1 MLLPAR
7 RRPQLWQLDMA
18 IVDLET
24 VKKHLRVFH
33 NDEDAEIGLYRDAAE
48 SIITEYLDREV
59 VAAGSTPAQLDGIAA
74 TPAIVSAI
82 LLVTG
87 DLYEVREPDPG
98 SKGDAVLP
106 RAVRMLL
113 APWRVWRTVDEINV
127 APIP

>member
-1 MLLPAR
+1 
-7 RRPQLWQLDMA
+7 MA

-33 NDEDAEIGLYRDAAE
+33 EDEDVEIGLYRDAAE

-59 VAAGSTPAQLDGIAA
+59 VADGETPTDEDGIEA
-74 TPAIVSAI
+74 TASIVSAI

-87 DLYEVREPDPG
+87 DLYEVREPDPDA
-98 SKGDAVLP
+98 KGDAVLP

-113 APWRVWRTVDEINV
+113 APWRVWRTPVDEDV
-127 APIP
+127 VTVP

>member
-1 MLLPAR
+1 MP
-7 RRPQLWQLDMA
+7 

-33 NDEDAEIGLYRDAAE
+33 DDEDAEIELYRDAAE

-59 VAAGSTPAQLDGIAA
+59 IATGGTPVADDGIVASA
-74 TPAIVSAI
+74 SIVSAI

-87 DLYEVREPDPG
+87 DLYEAREPDP
-98 SKGDAVLP
+98 KATGDAVLP

-113 APWRVWRTVDEINV
+113 APWRVWRTPVDDDV
-127 APIP
+127 ATFPRVF

>member
-1 MLLPAR
+1 
-7 RRPQLWQLDMA
+7 MA

-33 NDEDAEIGLYRDAAE
+33 EDEDTEIGLYRDAAE
-48 SIITEYLDREV
+48 SIVTQHLDREV
-59 VAAGSTPAQLDGIAA
+59 VAAGETPTAADGIAA

-87 DLYEVREPDPG
+87 DLYEVREPDPNAA
-98 SKGDAVLP
+98 GDAVLP

-113 APWRVWRTVDEINV
+113 APWRVWRTVADDYV

>member
-1 MLLPAR
+1 
-7 RRPQLWQLDMA
+7 MA

-24 VKKHLRVFH
+24 VKRHLRVFH
-33 NDEDAEIGLYRDAAE
+33 SDEDIEIGLYRDAAE
-48 SIITEYLDREV
+48 SIIAEHLDREV
-59 VAAGSTPAQLDGIAA
+59 VPADETPSADDGIAA

-87 DLYEVREPDPG
+87 DLYEVREPDPE

-113 APWRVWRTVDEINV
+113 APWRVWRTVDDDDV
-127 APIP
+127 APLP

>member
-1 MLLPAR
+1 MP
-7 RRPQLWQLDMA
+7 

-33 NDEDAEIGLYRDAAE
+33 EDEDVEIGLYRDAAE
-48 SIITEYLDREV
+48 SIVTQHLDREV
-59 VAAGSTPAQLDGIAA
+59 VAAGETPTDADGIAA

-87 DLYEVREPDPG
+87 DLYEVREPDP
-98 SKGDAVLP
+98 KATGDAVLP

-113 APWRVWRTVDEINV
+113 APWRVWRTLGDDYV

>member
-1 MLLPAR
+1 MP
-7 RRPQLWQLDMA
+7 

-33 NDEDAEIGLYRDAAE
+33 DDEDTEIGLYRDAAE
-48 SIITEYLDREV
+48 SMVTQHLDREV
-59 VAAGSTPAQLDGIAA
+59 VAAGETPTVTDGVAA

-87 DLYEVREPDPG
+87 ELYEEREPDT
-98 SKGDAVLP
+98 KATGDAVLP

-113 APWRVWRTVDEINV
+113 APWRVWRTVADDYV

>member
-1 MLLPAR
+1 MP
-7 RRPQLWQLDMA
+7 

-33 NDEDAEIGLYRDAAE
+33 PDEDAEIGIYRDAAE

-59 VAAGSTPAQLDGIAA
+59 VAVGATPTADDGIAA
-74 TPAIVSAI
+74 SASIVSAI

-87 DLYEVREPDPG
+87 DLYEVREPDP
-98 SKGDAVLP
+98 KATGDAVLP

-113 APWRVWRTVDEINV
+113 APWRVWRTLADDYV